1 MNKPLLNVISVI
13 SILGLT
19 VLGFAAFSDN
29 SNELNMPKDSLSS
42 QMNVVS
48 DKESTNNDETIFENI
63 NRTNIDYLNLDFHD
77 RTIDKAVNYR
87 DATKED
93 IFYMMLNTIFYYDK
107 VSGTVMFQT
116 DNPDVLYVDEF
127 QCSLSDAQSYSCV
140 SQRRIEDKNKIAV
153 DTLSEPLSENI
164 IYCNGIDRI
173 DVFPMEKTYS
183 LFNGGAITL
192 ANVIRMPNEKRLCI
206 NDNGEHIFN
215 MLTTPTNVFSA
226 SMCIQP
232 QEITVGYLNNF
243 DLWNVADVITI
254 DGRSYYIIQG
264 EAEESYGARFNVSNF
279 TFTVDTQTGIIAKFE
294 GCDTYGN
301 INQFMYTENLK
312 FEDEASQVTLFNK
325 SDFEDYVEK

>member
-1 MNKPLLNVISVI
+1 MNKHLFNTFSIL

-19 VLGFAAFSDN
+19 VLGFAAFSDKGNDSDLSKN
-29 SNELNMPKDSLSS
+29 SYSS
-42 QMNVVS
+42 QVDIVFDNEANKLEDTDFRNM
-48 DKESTNNDETIFENI
+48 
-63 NRTNIDYLNLDFHD
+63 DYMNLDFHN
-77 RTIDKAVNYR
+77 RELDKAVDYH

-127 QCSLSDAQSYSCV
+127 QCSLSDAQSYSCM
-140 SQRRIEDKNKIAV
+140 SQRRIEDKNKIEV
-153 DTLSEPLSENI
+153 SSLSEPLYENI

-183 LFNGGAITL
+183 AFNGGAVTL
-192 ANVIRMPNEKRLCI
+192 ANVIRMPNENRLCI
-206 NDNGEHIFN
+206 DDDGEHIFN

-243 DLWNVADVITI
+243 DLWDVVDVITI
-254 DGRSYYIIQG
+254 DGRSYYIIHG
-264 EAEESYGARFNVSNF
+264 EAEESYGARFGVSNF
-279 TFTVDTQTGIIAKFE
+279 TFTVDTQTGVIVKFE
-294 GCDTYGN
+294 GCDVDGN

-325 SDFEDYVEK
+325 NDYIDYLER

>member
-1 MNKPLLNVISVI
+1 MNKQLFNTFSIL

-19 VLGFAAFSDN
+19 VLGFAAFSDKGNDLVLSKN
-29 SNELNMPKDSLSS
+29 SYSS
-42 QMNVVS
+42 QVDIVS
-48 DKESTNNDETIFENI
+48 DTEESKLEDNDFRNK
-63 NRTNIDYLNLDFHD
+63 DYMNLDFHD
-77 RTIDKAVNYR
+77 RELDKAVDYH

-116 DNPDVLYVDEF
+116 DNPDVVYVDEF

-140 SQRRIEDKNKIAV
+140 SQRRIEDKNKIEV
-153 DTLSEPLSENI
+153 GCLSEPLDENI

-183 LFNGGAITL
+183 VFNGGAVTL

-206 NDNGEHIFN
+206 DDDGEHIFN

-243 DLWNVADVITI
+243 DLWNVVDVITI

-264 EAEESYGARFNVSNF
+264 EAEESYGARFDVSNF
-279 TFTVDTQTGIIAKFE
+279 TFTVDTQTGIIVKFE
-294 GCDTYGN
+294 GCDMDGN
-301 INQFMYTENLK
+301 INQFVYTENLK

-325 SDFEDYVEK
+325 NDYIDYLER

>member
-1 MNKPLLNVISVI
+1 MNKQLFNTFSIL

-19 VLGFAAFSDN
+19 VLGFAAFSDKGNDLVLSKN
-29 SNELNMPKDSLSS
+29 SYSS
-42 QMNVVS
+42 QVDIVS
-48 DKESTNNDETIFENI
+48 DTEESKLEDNDFRNK
-63 NRTNIDYLNLDFHD
+63 DYMNLDFHD
-77 RTIDKAVNYR
+77 RELDKAVDYH

-93 IFYMMLNTIFYYDK
+93 IFYMMLNTIFYFDK

-116 DNPDVLYVDEF
+116 DNPDVVYVDEF

-140 SQRRIEDKNKIAV
+140 SQRRIEDKNKIEV
-153 DTLSEPLSENI
+153 GCLSEPLDENI

-183 LFNGGAITL
+183 VFNGGAVTL

-206 NDNGEHIFN
+206 DDDGEHIFN

-243 DLWNVADVITI
+243 DLWNVVDVITI

-264 EAEESYGARFNVSNF
+264 EAEESYGARFDVSNF
-279 TFTVDTQTGIIAKFE
+279 TFTVDTQTGIIVKFE
-294 GCDTYGN
+294 GCDMDGN
-301 INQFMYTENLK
+301 INQFVYTENLK

-325 SDFEDYVEK
+325 NDYIDYLER